1 MLDRIVEK
9 RIHRARD
16 KFIDAIK
23 PGDICS
29 LASSY
34 HDNDP
39 CDFFKEPKRGSY
51 NICFFVQFRID
62 GKISEKGDRWVV
74 RVPLSPCLAFGAQA
88 KMEREFA
95 TMQLVAEKTKIPI
108 VASNL
113 PPFTTCDIFRR

>member
-1 MLDRIVEK
+1 MLDRIVEH
-9 RIHRARD
+9 RIYQERD

-34 HDNDP
+34 HDNDA
-39 CDFFKEPKRGSY
+39 CDFFKEPERGSY

-74 RVPLSPCLAFGAQA
+74 RVPLSPCLASGAQA

-95 TMQLVAEKTKIPI
+95 TMQ
-108 VASNL
+108 
-113 PPFTTCDIFRR
+113 